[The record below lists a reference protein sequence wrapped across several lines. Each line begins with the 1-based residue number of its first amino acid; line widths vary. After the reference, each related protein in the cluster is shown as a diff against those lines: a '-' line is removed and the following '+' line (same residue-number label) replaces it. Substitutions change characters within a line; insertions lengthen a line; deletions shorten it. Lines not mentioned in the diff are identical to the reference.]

1 MSGTGGIGLRGVTRR
16 FGEHVVLDG
25 LDLSLTPG
33 GVTALMGPNGSGKT
47 TVARL
52 LLGLDR
58 PDGGAVEGLDGR
70 PRSAVFQ
77 EDRLC
82 PQLSAVDNV
91 RLVLG
96 RGADR
101 GAVLE
106 ALAAVGLDDATVHAP
121 VRELSGGQRRRVAI
135 AAPRDR
141 LGETIVR
148 AVLADAEL
156 VVLDEPF
163 TGLDQAVKPVTMA
176 WVRDRCAGRTVLLV
190 THDEREAAWF
200 EARVVHLEGSVGSVS
215 AARG

>member
-1 MSGTGGIGLRGVTRR
+1 MSGSGGIGLRGVTRR

-25 LDLSLTPG
+25 LDLSLAPG
-33 GVTALMGPNGSGKT
+33 RVTALMGPNGSGKT

-52 LLGLDR
+52 LLGLDQ

-106 ALAAVGLDDATVHAP
+106 ALAAVGLDGAAVQAP
-121 VRELSGGQRRRVAI
+121 VRELSGGQRRRVA
-135 AAPRDR
+135 
-141 LGETIVR
+141 IVR

-176 WVRDRCAGRTVLLV
+176 WVRDRCPGRTVLLV

-200 EARVVHLEGSVGSVS
+200 DARVVHLERSVGSVP

>member
-1 MSGTGGIGLRGVTRR
+1 MSASGGIGLRGVTRR
-16 FGEHVVLDG
+16 FGDHVVLDG
-25 LDLSLTPG
+25 LDLSLAPG

-47 TVARL
+47 TIARL

-58 PDGGAVEGLDGR
+58 PDGGAVEGADGR

-106 ALAAVGLDDATVHAP
+106 ALAAVGLDDAAVHAP
-121 VRELSGGQRRRVAI
+121 VRELSGGQRRRVA
-135 AAPRDR
+135 
-141 LGETIVR
+141 IVR

-200 EARVVHLEGSVGSVS
+200 DARVVHLDGSVGSVS

>member
-1 MSGTGGIGLRGVTRR
+1 MSAATGHVDQRDTGRTPAAVRLRGVTRR
-16 FGEHVVLDG
+16 FGDHVVLDS
-25 LDLSLTPG
+25 LDLELPAGRT
-33 GVTALMGPNGSGKT
+33 TALMGPNGSGKT

-58 PDGGAVEGLDGR
+58 PDAGTVEGADR

-96 RGADR
+96 RGADV
-101 GAVLE
+101 GAVRT
-106 ALAAVGLDDATVHAP
+106 ALAAVGLDGAAVRAP

-135 AAPRDR
+135 
-141 LGETIVR
+141 VR

-156 VVLDEPF
+156 MVLDEPF

-176 WVRDRCAGRTVLLV
+176 WIRERCAGRTVLLV
-190 THDEREAAWF
+190 THDEREAEWF
-200 EARVVHLEGSVGSVS
+200 DAPVVRLGHRDVS
-215 AARG
+215 G

>member
-25 LDLSLTPG
+25 LDLSLAPG

-58 PDGGAVEGLDGR
+58 PDAGAVEGLDGR

-96 RGADR
+96 RGTDR

-121 VRELSGGQRRRVAI
+121 VRELSGGQRRRVA
-135 AAPRDR
+135 
-141 LGETIVR
+141 IVR

-200 EARVVHLEGSVGSVS
+200 DARVVHLDGSVGSVS
-215 AARG
+215 AARS

>member
-1 MSGTGGIGLRGVTRR
+1 VSGTGGIGLRGVTRR

-135 AAPRDR
+135 
-141 LGETIVR
+141 VR

>member
-1 MSGTGGIGLRGVTRR
+1 MSTVDTSGTVRLRGVTRR
-16 FGEHVVLDG
+16 FGDHVVLDG
-25 LDLSLTPG
+25 LDLDLPSG
-33 GVTALMGPNGSGKT
+33 RVTGLMGPNGSGKT
-47 TVARL
+47 TVGRL
-52 LLGLDR
+52 LLGLDA
-58 PDGGAVEGLDGR
+58 PDAGAVEGLDGR

-82 PQLSAVDNV
+82 PQLSAVENV
-91 RLVLG
+91 RLVLA

-101 GAVLE
+101 AAVVD
-106 ALAAVGLDDATVHAP
+106 ALAAVGLDDAAVHAP

-135 AAPRDR
+135 
-141 LGETIVR
+141 VR
-148 AVLADAEL
+148 AVLADADL

-190 THDEREAAWF
+190 THDEREATWF
-200 EARVVHLEGSVGSVS
+200 DARVVHLDDAAGTVP

>member
-1 MSGTGGIGLRGVTRR
+1 MGLRGVTRR

-135 AAPRDR
+135 
-141 LGETIVR
+141 VR

>member
-1 MSGTGGIGLRGVTRR
+1 MSGSGGIRLRGITRR

-101 GAVLE
+101 AAVLE
-106 ALAAVGLDDATVHAP
+106 ALAAVGLDDAAVHAP
-121 VRELSGGQRRRVAI
+121 VRELSGGQRRRVA
-135 AAPRDR
+135 
-141 LGETIVR
+141 IVR

-200 EARVVHLEGSVGSVS
+200 DARVVHLDGSVGSVS

>member
-1 MSGTGGIGLRGVTRR
+1 MSAVGAVDAVRLRGVTRR

-25 LDLSLTPG
+25 LDLELPVG
-33 GVTALMGPNGSGKT
+33 RVTALMGPNGSGKT
-47 TVARL
+47 TVGRL

-58 PDGGAVEGLDGR
+58 PDAGAVEGLDGR

-82 PQLSAVDNV
+82 PQLSAVENV

-101 GAVLE
+101 AAVVRALE
-106 ALAAVGLDDATVHAP
+106 AVGLDDAAVHAP

-135 AAPRDR
+135 
-141 LGETIVR
+141 VR
-148 AVLADAEL
+148 AVLADADL

-176 WVRDRCAGRTVLLV
+176 WVRDGCAGRTVLLV

-200 EARVVHLEGSVGSVS
+200 DAQVVHLGDDAGKVPAV
-215 AARG
+215 RG

>member
-135 AAPRDR
+135 
-141 LGETIVR
+141 VR

>member
-16 FGEHVVLDG
+16 FGEHVVLDR
-25 LDLSLTPG
+25 LDLSLAPG

-135 AAPRDR
+135 
-141 LGETIVR
+141 VR

-200 EARVVHLEGSVGSVS
+200 DARVVHLDGSVGSVS

>member
-1 MSGTGGIGLRGVTRR
+1 MSGSGGIGLRGVTRR
-16 FGEHVVLDG
+16 FGDHVVLDG
-25 LDLSLTPG
+25 LDLSLAPG

-47 TVARL
+47 TVGRL

-58 PDGGAVEGLDGR
+58 PDGGAVEGVGGR

-106 ALAAVGLDDATVHAP
+106 ALAAVGLDDAAVHAP
-121 VRELSGGQRRRVAI
+121 VRELSGGQRRRVA
-135 AAPRDR
+135 
-141 LGETIVR
+141 IVR

-163 TGLDQAVKPVTMA
+163 TGLDQAVKPVTMG

-200 EARVVHLEGSVGSVS
+200 DARVVHLDGSVGSVS

>member
-1 MSGTGGIGLRGVTRR
+1 MSASGGIGLRGVTRR
-16 FGEHVVLDG
+16 FGDHVVLDG
-25 LDLSLTPG
+25 LDLSLAPG

-47 TVARL
+47 TVGRL

-58 PDGGAVEGLDGR
+58 PDGGAVEGVDGR

-106 ALAAVGLDDATVHAP
+106 ALAAVGLDDAAVHAP
-121 VRELSGGQRRRVAI
+121 VRELSGGQRRRVA
-135 AAPRDR
+135 
-141 LGETIVR
+141 IVR

-200 EARVVHLEGSVGSVS
+200 DARVVHLDGSVGSVS

>member
-1 MSGTGGIGLRGVTRR
+1 MSAPGIGLRGVTRR
-16 FGEHVVLDG
+16 FGDHVVLDG
-25 LDLSLTPG
+25 LDLELVPG
-33 GVTALMGPNGSGKT
+33 RVTALMGANGSGKT
-47 TVARL
+47 TVGRL

-96 RGADR
+96 RAADR

-106 ALAAVGLDDATVHAP
+106 ALAAVGLDDAAVHAP
-121 VRELSGGQRRRVAI
+121 VRELSGGQRRRVV
-135 AAPRDR
+135 
-141 LGETIVR
+141 IVR
-148 AVLADAEL
+148 AVLAEADL

-163 TGLDQAVKPVTMA
+163 TGLDQAVKPVTMT

-200 EARVVHLEGSVGSVS
+200 DAQVVHLDGSVGTVP

>member
-1 MSGTGGIGLRGVTRR
+1 MSGSGGIGLRGVTRR
-16 FGEHVVLDG
+16 FGDHVVLDG
-25 LDLSLTPG
+25 LDLSLAPG

-106 ALAAVGLDDATVHAP
+106 ALAAVGLEDAAVHAP
-121 VRELSGGQRRRVAI
+121 VRELSGGQRRRVA
-135 AAPRDR
+135 
-141 LGETIVR
+141 IVR

-200 EARVVHLEGSVGSVS
+200 DARVVHLDDALGSVS

>member
-1 MSGTGGIGLRGVTRR
+1 MSGSGGIGLRGVTRR
-16 FGEHVVLDG
+16 FGDHVVLDG
-25 LDLSLTPG
+25 LDLTLTPG
-33 GVTALMGPNGSGKT
+33 RVTALMGPNGSGKT

-58 PDGGAVEGLDGR
+58 ADIGTVEGVDGR

-106 ALAAVGLDDATVHAP
+106 ALAAVGLDDAAVHAP
-121 VRELSGGQRRRVAI
+121 VRELSGGQRRRVA
-135 AAPRDR
+135 
-141 LGETIVR
+141 IVR

-200 EARVVHLEGSVGSVS
+200 DARVVHLDGAVGTVS